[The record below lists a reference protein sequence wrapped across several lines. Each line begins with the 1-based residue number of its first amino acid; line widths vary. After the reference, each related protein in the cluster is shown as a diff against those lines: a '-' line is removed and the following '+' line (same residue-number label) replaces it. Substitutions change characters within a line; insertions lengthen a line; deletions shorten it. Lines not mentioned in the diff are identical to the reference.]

1 MGIAVL
7 LSALAARTFAAG
19 RTICTAA
26 MPFLADHLRPL
37 GHCVRT
43 YTLVKSVRKLEMP
56 WPPNGP
62 QTPQV
67 AQPARLVSIR
77 RVGA

>member
-1 MGIAVL
+1 
-7 LSALAARTFAAG
+7 
-19 RTICTAA
+19 
-26 MPFLADHLRPL
+26 
-37 GHCVRT
+37 
-43 YTLVKSVRKLEMP
+43 MP